1 MSSRSV
7 CKYHSYAS
15 KTISSLIDVLYSK
28 PSFSPLD
35 NVHVGEPCIADEQCT
50 GTAMSGICK
59 NSTCI
64 CAKGYFSQG
73 QHCYEG
79 EVSKPLNESKDNRIF
94 SLFFHEVQCLL

>member
-1 MSSRSV
+1 M
-7 CKYHSYAS
+7 
-15 KTISSLIDVLYSK
+15 SSLINVFYQKTSI
-28 PSFSPLD
+28 SPLD
-35 NVHVGEPCIADEQCT
+35 NVHVGDPCVADEQCR

-94 SLFFHEVQCLL
+94 SRSFHEVQCLLKHIRCINN

>member
-1 MSSRSV
+1 MSSRCV

-35 NVHVGEPCIADEQCT
+35 NVHVGEPCVADEQCT
-50 GTAMSGICK
+50 GTAMSGIC
-59 NSTCI
+59 NNTTCI

-73 QHCYEG
+73 QNCYKG
-79 EVSKPLNESKDNRIF
+79 EVSKPLSEIKTSKITEYLVF
-94 SLFFHEVQCLL
+94 SSMK